1 MRVLALIALALAVA
15 SVLLAVGLIV
25 RRLWIE
31 RRERRWRTATA
42 EARPAVLALI
52 DGETTAGEG
61 LSGTKAEA
69 FAALLGRYAV
79 SVRGEARSR
88 ITHWFEDHG
97 AVERELARLGSRRG
111 WRRAQAAFTLG
122 DLGSARAVPTLLA
135 ALEDGNREVR
145 AAATRSL
152 GRLQAAEA
160 IEPAIQ
166 AAIDRRVPRS
176 VVSAAALE
184 LGPPV
189 VPELIPLLG
198 HERPEVRATAA
209 ELFGLLDVSG
219 DAAPLVALL
228 QDPSPRVRAAAA
240 LALER
245 VADASATQE
254 LLGALA
260 DEDVAVRTAAAAALG
275 AIGGDESLDAL
286 LRVARE
292 DSFEPARAAA
302 HAAARIDRGRVSAAA
317 DEPDGGPFLAEAA
330 DLAAL

>member
-1 MRVLALIALALAVA
+1 MRILALIALALAIA
-15 SVLLAVGLIV
+15 SVLLVIGLIA
-25 RRLWIE
+25 RRLWVE
-31 RRERRWRTATA
+31 RRERRWRAATA
-42 EARPAVLALI
+42 AARPAVLALI
-52 DGETTAGEG
+52 DGDATAGEG
-61 LSGTKAEA
+61 LSGTSGEA

-88 ITHWFEDHG
+88 ITRWFEDHG
-97 AVERELARLGSRRG
+97 AVDRELGRLGSGRG

-122 DLGSARAVPTLLA
+122 DMGSPRAVPALIA
-135 ALEDGNREVR
+135 ALEDGNRDVR

-152 GRLQAAEA
+152 GRLQASEA
-160 IEPAIQ
+160 IKPAIH
-166 AAIDRRVPRS
+166 AGIDRRVPRS

-189 VPELIPLLG
+189 VPELIPLLK
-198 HERPEVRATAA
+198 HERPEVRSTAA
-209 ELFGLLDVSG
+209 ELYGLLDVSG

-228 QDPSPRVRAAAA
+228 HDPSPAVRAAAA

-245 VADASATQE
+245 VADASATRE

-260 DEDVAVRTAAAAALG
+260 DEEAAVRAAAAAALG
-275 AIGGDESLDAL
+275 AIGGDETLDAL
-286 LRVARE
+286 LQVARQ

-302 HAAARIDRGRVSAAA
+302 HAAARIDRGRVAAA
-317 DEPDGGPFLAEAA
+317 AEAPDGGPFLAEAA

>member
-1 MRVLALIALALAVA
+1 MRVLALIALALAAA
-15 SVLLAVGLIV
+15 SVLLVVGLIG
-25 RRLWIE
+25 RRLWVE
-31 RRERRWRTATA
+31 RRERRWRAATA

-52 DGETTAGEG
+52 DGDTTTGEG

-88 ITHWFEDHG
+88 ITRWFEDHG
-97 AVERELARLGSRRG
+97 AVDRELGHLASRRG

-122 DLGSARAVPTLLA
+122 DMASDRAVPALVA

-152 GRLQAAEA
+152 GRLRATEA

-166 AAIDRRVPRS
+166 AGIDRRVPRS

-189 VPELIPLLG
+189 VPALIPLLK

-228 QDPSPRVRAAAA
+228 QDPSPAVRASAA

-245 VADASATQE
+245 VADASAAQE

-260 DEDVAVRTAAAAALG
+260 DDEPAVRAAAATALG
-275 AIGGDESLDAL
+275 AIGGEESVDAL
-286 LRVARE
+286 LRLARE

-302 HAAARIDRGRVSAAA
+302 HAAARIDPGRVGAAA
-317 DEPDGGPFLAEAA
+317 DAPGGGPFLAEAA